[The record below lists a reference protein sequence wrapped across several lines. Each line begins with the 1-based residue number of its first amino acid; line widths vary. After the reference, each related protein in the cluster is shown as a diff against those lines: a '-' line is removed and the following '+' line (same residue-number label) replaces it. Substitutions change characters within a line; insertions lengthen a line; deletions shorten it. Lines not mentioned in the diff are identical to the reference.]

1 MLEARLVAITGDA
14 DPVKV
19 AGEVVGDGLTIN
31 ELAGP
36 PVVFGVNATEAD
48 PLLYA
53 RPFAEGFVATTEVGV
68 VGEAAIANHPFVV

>member
-19 AGEVVGDGLTIN
+19 VGEVAGYGLIIN

-53 RPFAEGFVATTEVGV
+53 LEVPTFVATTADGGVGA
-68 VGEAAIANHPFVV
+68 AAIANHPLSV

>member
-1 MLEARLVAITGDA
+1 VLEARLVAITGDA

-19 AGEVVGDGLTIN
+19 AGEVVGDGLIIN

-53 RPFAEGFVATTEVGV
+53 REDPTFVATTADGDVGA
-68 VGEAAIANHPFVV
+68 AAIANHPLSV